1 LTVPLPRSR
10 SAAPGQRRELLS
22 VRGLRVTFHTQDG
35 TVRAVNGVDIDLAAG
50 STLGIVGESGCGK
63 SVTSLAIMRLIQQPP
78 GRIESGEVRLDGR
91 DLLALS
97 EEEMRAV
104 RGQDVA
110 MIFQD
115 PMTSL
120 NPVLTVGEQIGEVLR
135 AHFSVNASEARRR
148 SVALMKLVGIPLP
161 EQRATQY
168 PHQLSG
174 GMRQRAMI
182 AMALACQP
190 LLLIADEPTTAL
202 DVTIQAQILDLMRD
216 LVAEKETALILIT
229 HDLGVVAGMCEKT
242 SVMYAGF
249 IVEQAS
255 TRELF
260 ARPRHPYTLGLLGS
274 IPRLDQRS
282 GGRLTPIHG
291 LPPDLTGD
299 LGHCPFAPR
308 CPLVQ
313 ERCWRENPAL
323 ELTGDDDEHAV
334 ACWYPL
340 GEQGWRTVGSAAT
353 SGLTSEQAAS
363 RHARGEQTARAAG
376 EGVA

>member
-1 LTVPLPRSR
+1 MKQPMTQPHART
-10 SAAPGQRRELLS
+10 LLE
-22 VRGLRVTFHTQDG
+22 VRGLEVQFHTEDG
-35 TVRAVNGVDIDLAAG
+35 LVRAVNGVDLNLPAG

-63 SVTSLAIMRLIQQPP
+63 SVTSLAIMRLVQQPP
-78 GRIESGEVRLDGR
+78 GKVAAEVVRLDGR
-91 DLLALS
+91 DLFALR

-104 RGQDVA
+104 RGRDVA

-120 NPVLTVGEQIGEVLR
+120 NPVLTIGDQISEVLR
-135 AHFSVNASEARRR
+135 AHFGLHAREALRR
-148 SVALMKLVGIPLP
+148 SVLLMELVGIPAA
-161 EQRATQY
+161 ERRAHDY

-216 LVAEKETALILIT
+216 LVAEKQTALILIT
-229 HDLGVVAGMCEKT
+229 HDLGVVAGMCERT

-249 IVEQAS
+249 IVEHAS

-260 ARPRHPYTLGLLGS
+260 ARPRHPYTMGLLGS
-274 IPRLDQRS
+274 IPRLDQVE
-282 GGRLTPIHG
+282 GGRLTPIQG

-299 LGHCPFAPR
+299 LSHCPFAPR
-308 CPLVQ
+308 CPRAKD
-313 ERCWRENPAL
+313 RCWSENPAL
-323 ELTGDDDEHAV
+323 EPTGDPDDHNV
-334 ACWYPL
+334 ACWYPV
-340 GEQGWRTVGSAAT
+340 GEEGWQTVGSTAT
-353 SGLTSEQAAS
+353 SSVTPDAAAS
-363 RHARGEQTARAAG
+363 RQARPALAGIDAAR
-376 EGVA
+376 